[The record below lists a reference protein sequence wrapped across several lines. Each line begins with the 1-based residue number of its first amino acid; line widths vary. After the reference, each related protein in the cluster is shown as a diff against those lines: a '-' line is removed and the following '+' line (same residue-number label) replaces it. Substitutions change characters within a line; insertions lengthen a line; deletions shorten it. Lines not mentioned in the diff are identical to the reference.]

1 MKHHLT
7 CYDLIVFPKHYIYFL
22 KRSQTSCFIC
32 ISIIL
37 HILEVS
43 LIIKGLKKS
52 KCIMTT
58 NILILIHQ
66 YNLMF
71 SCMYKNVFTKFII

>member
-1 MKHHLT
+1 MKHHFT

-43 LIIKGLKKS
+43 LIIKGLKKVQMHHDDEHFNS
-52 KCIMTT
+52 D
-58 NILILIHQ
+58 
-66 YNLMF
+66 
-71 SCMYKNVFTKFII
+71 SPV